1 MNLPNKLTVLRIIMV
16 PFFVFFMLTDTG
28 GAANK
33 WIALVIF
40 CAASL
45 TDMLDGKIARARKAI
60 RDLQMEQERITVPK
74 LMKMTG
80 LSRGFFYKNP
90 IIRKEMDD
98 AVQNQAGLIDPRR
111 AIIDR
116 AMEGRLELLE
126 QQVRELQ
133 RENEELKKRNAKLQK
148 AVDRKDLNFI
158 KNL

>member
-1 MNLPNKLTVLRIIMV
+1 MNKYDTMVTVNRQR
-16 PFFVFFMLTDTG
+16 
-28 GAANK
+28 
-33 WIALVIF
+33 
-40 CAASL
+40 SEE
-45 TDMLDGKIARARKAI
+45 KIARARKAI

-90 IIRKEMDD
+90 TVRKEMDA

-126 QQVRELQ
+126 QQVRDLQ

-158 KNL
+158 RKL

>member
-1 MNLPNKLTVLRIIMV
+1 
-16 PFFVFFMLTDTG
+16 
-28 GAANK
+28 
-33 WIALVIF
+33 
-40 CAASL
+40 
-45 TDMLDGKIARARKAI
+45 
-60 RDLQMEQERITVPK
+60 MEQERITVPK

-90 IIRKEMDD
+90 TVRKEMDD
-98 AVQNQAGLIDPRR
+98 AVQNQAGLVDPRR

-126 QQVRELQ
+126 QQVWELQ

-158 KNL
+158 KKL

>member
-1 MNLPNKLTVLRIIMV
+1 MNKYDTMVTVNR
-16 PFFVFFMLTDTG
+16 
-28 GAANK
+28 K
-33 WIALVIF
+33 R
-40 CAASL
+40 SEE
-45 TDMLDGKIARARKAI
+45 KIARARKAI
-60 RDLQMEQERITVPK
+60 RELQLDQGRITVPK

-90 IIRKEMDD
+90 TVRKEMDA
-98 AVQNQAGLIDPRR
+98 AVQNQAGLVDPRR

-126 QQVRELQ
+126 QQVRDLQ

>member
-1 MNLPNKLTVLRIIMV
+1 MNKYDTMVTVNRQR
-16 PFFVFFMLTDTG
+16 
-28 GAANK
+28 
-33 WIALVIF
+33 
-40 CAASL
+40 SEE
-45 TDMLDGKIARARKAI
+45 KIARARKAI
-60 RDLQMEQERITVPK
+60 RDLQMEQERITVSK

-98 AVQNQAGLIDPRR
+98 AVQKQAGLIDPRR

-126 QQVRELQ
+126 QQVRDLQ

>member
-1 MNLPNKLTVLRIIMV
+1 MNKYDTMV
-16 PFFVFFMLTDTG
+16 TK
-28 GAANK
+28 NRQR
-33 WIALVIF
+33 
-40 CAASL
+40 SEE
-45 TDMLDGKIARARKAI
+45 KIAQARKAI
-60 RDLQMEQERITVPK
+60 RELQMGQERITVPK

-90 IIRKEMDD
+90 TVRKEMDD
-98 AVQNQAGLIDPRR
+98 AVQGQAGLIDPRR

-116 AMEGRLELLE
+116 AMEGRLALLE

>member
-1 MNLPNKLTVLRIIMV
+1 MDCC
-16 PFFVFFMLTDTG
+16 FFVCRKSCKQSERGNRTMSSYIHFTEEE
-28 GAANK
+28 K
-33 WIALVIF
+33 EQ
-40 CAASL
+40 
-45 TDMLDGKIARARKAI
+45 ARN
-60 RDLQMEQERITVPK
+60 TVPK

-90 IIRKEMDD
+90 TIRKEMDD
-98 AVQNQAGLIDPRR
+98 AVQSQAGLIDPRR

-116 AMEGRLELLE
+116 AMEGHLELLE

-133 RENEELKKRNAKLQK
+133 RENEKLKKRNAKLQR

>member
-1 MNLPNKLTVLRIIMV
+1 MNKYDTMVTVNRQR
-16 PFFVFFMLTDTG
+16 
-28 GAANK
+28 
-33 WIALVIF
+33 
-40 CAASL
+40 SEE
-45 TDMLDGKIARARKAI
+45 KIAQARKAI
-60 RDLQMEQERITVPK
+60 RELQMEQERITVPK

-90 IIRKEMDD
+90 TVRKEMDD
-98 AVQNQAGLIDPRR
+98 AVQNQAGLIDSRR

-116 AMEGRLELLE
+116 AMEGRIELLE

-148 AVDRKDLNFI
+148 ALDRKDLNFI

>member
-1 MNLPNKLTVLRIIMV
+1 MNKYDTMITVNRQR
-16 PFFVFFMLTDTG
+16 
-28 GAANK
+28 
-33 WIALVIF
+33 
-40 CAASL
+40 SEE
-45 TDMLDGKIARARKAI
+45 KIAQAIKAI
-60 RDLQMEQERITVPK
+60 RELQMEQERIIVPK

-90 IIRKEMDD
+90 IVRKEMDT
-98 AVQNQAGLIDPRR
+98 AIQNQAGLIDPRR

-116 AMEGRLELLE
+116 AMEGCLELLE

-148 AVDRKDLNFI
+148 ALDRKDLNFI

>member
-1 MNLPNKLTVLRIIMV
+1 MKTWMDGVRNMNKYDTMVTVNRQR
-16 PFFVFFMLTDTG
+16 
-28 GAANK
+28 
-33 WIALVIF
+33 
-40 CAASL
+40 SEE
-45 TDMLDGKIARARKAI
+45 KIARARKAI

>member
-1 MNLPNKLTVLRIIMV
+1 MNKYDTMVTVNRQR
-16 PFFVFFMLTDTG
+16 
-28 GAANK
+28 
-33 WIALVIF
+33 
-40 CAASL
+40 SEE
-45 TDMLDGKIARARKAI
+45 KIARARKAI

-98 AVQNQAGLIDPRR
+98 AVQNQGGLIDPRR

-133 RENEELKKRNAKLQK
+133 REN
-148 AVDRKDLNFI
+148 
-158 KNL
+158 